1 MKKKMLSGKL
11 AFMTAAVLTVSA
23 LLAGCGNGAG
33 TNEPANAES
42 SAENAEDAAGDKAD
56 TAPADTGSADS
67 AQTDAAATDTATAD
81 GAQGAEGADAGSED
95 GAEAPA
101 EKVVL
106 KCVCDLT
113 PHSEILGAAK
123 DALAAEGIELDI
135 VSTTWDATWN
145 DMLIDGEIDFAYF
158 MHVPAMESIEEE
170 MGADLYS
177 MGGVHVEPYACFSDK
192 YTTKDE
198 LPENAVIAIPNDA
211 SNEYRALKVLEKE
224 GFLKLNPEMTAT
236 DASVNEIEEY
246 LIPIEIV
253 EMDQANIIPSAADF
267 DAYFVNVNRA
277 LEADIDTT
285 AYLMREG
292 EDSEYANII
301 TVTEAN
307 KDNEA
312 VKKLV
317 TVLQSDDVKN
327 FITEHYNGAVIPAKE

>member
-1 MKKKMLSGKL
+1 MKKKLVAVML
-11 AFMTAAVLTVSA
+11 TAAMTTAMLT
-23 LLAGCGNGAG
+23 GCGEKEATAG
-33 TNEPANAES
+33 T
-42 SAENAEDAAGDKAD
+42 
-56 TAPADTGSADS
+56 
-67 AQTDAAATDTATAD
+67 D
-81 GAQGAEGADAGSED
+81 GAQAEQATEEAAEVEE
-95 GAEAPA
+95 EAPA
-101 EKVVL
+101 EDAQETVAEDSADDIVVL

-113 PHSEILGAAK
+113 PHSEILNAAA
-123 DALAAEGIELDI
+123 DALAAEGIKLDI

-170 MGADLYS
+170 TGATLYS
-177 MGGVHVEPYACFSDK
+177 MGGIHVEPYACFSDK
-192 YTTKDE
+192 YASKEE
-198 LPENAVIAIPNDA
+198 LPENAVIAIPNDS
-211 SNEYRALKVLEKE
+211 SNEYRALKVLENE
-224 GFLKLNPEMTAT
+224 GFIKLNPEMTSIS
-236 DASVNEIEEY
+236 ASVDEIQEY

-277 LEADIDTT
+277 LEAGIDTT

-312 VKKLV
+312 VKKMV
-317 TVLQSDDVKN
+317 EVLQSDEIKQ
-327 FITEHYNGAVIPAKE
+327 FITDNFNGAVIPAKN

>member
-1 MKKKMLSGKL
+1 MKKKLVAVMLT
-11 AFMTAAVLTVSA
+11 TAMAAAMLT
-23 LLAGCGNGAG
+23 GCGEKEA
-33 TNEPANAES
+33 
-42 SAENAEDAAGDKAD
+42 AAG
-56 TAPADTGSADS
+56 
-67 AQTDAAATDTATAD
+67 TDAAQEEQATEEVAEVEDEAASEEAQETAAEDSAD
-81 GAQGAEGADAGSED
+81 DM
-95 GAEAPA
+95 
-101 EKVVL
+101 VVL

-113 PHSEILGAAK
+113 PHSEILNAAA
-123 DALAAEGIELDI
+123 DALAAEGIKLDI

-170 MGADLYS
+170 TGATLYS
-177 MGGVHVEPYACFSDK
+177 MGGIHVEPYACFSDK
-192 YTTKDE
+192 YASKEE
-198 LPENAVIAIPNDA
+198 LPENAVIAIPNDS
-211 SNEYRALKVLEKE
+211 SNEYRALKVLENE
-224 GFLKLNPEMTAT
+224 GFIKLNPEMTSIS
-236 DASVNEIEEY
+236 ASVDEIQEY

-277 LEADIDTT
+277 LEAGIDTT

-312 VKKLV
+312 VKKMV
-317 TVLQSDDVKN
+317 EVLQSDEIKQ
-327 FITEHYNGAVIPAKE
+327 FITDNFNGAVIPAKN

>member
-1 MKKKMLSGKL
+1 MKKKLVAVMLT
-11 AFMTAAVLTVSA
+11 AAMTAAMLT
-23 LLAGCGNGAG
+23 GCGEKEATAG
-33 TNEPANAES
+33 T
-42 SAENAEDAAGDKAD
+42 
-56 TAPADTGSADS
+56 
-67 AQTDAAATDTATAD
+67 D
-81 GAQGAEGADAGSED
+81 GAQAEQATEEAAEVEE
-95 GAEAPA
+95 EAPA
-101 EKVVL
+101 EDAQETAAEDSADDMIVL

-113 PHSEILGAAK
+113 PHSEILNAAA
-123 DALAAEGIELDI
+123 DALAAEGIKLDI

-170 MGADLYS
+170 TGATLYS
-177 MGGVHVEPYACFSDK
+177 MGGIHVEPYACFSDK
-192 YTTKDE
+192 YASKEE
-198 LPENAVIAIPNDA
+198 LPENAVIAIPNDS
-211 SNEYRALKVLEKE
+211 SNEYRALKVLENE
-224 GFLKLNPEMTAT
+224 GFIKLNPEMTSIS
-236 DASVNEIEEY
+236 ASVDEIQEY

-277 LEADIDTT
+277 LEAGIDTT

-312 VKKLV
+312 VKKMV
-317 TVLQSDDVKN
+317 EVLQSDEIKQFINDN
-327 FITEHYNGAVIPAKE
+327 FNGAVIPAKN

>member
-1 MKKKMLSGKL
+1 MKKKL
-11 AFMTAAVLTVSA
+11 AVLLVTTVTAAAMLT
-23 LLAGCGNGAG
+23 GCGGGQESAAPG
-33 TNEPANAES
+33 EQPAQEPAAETVEEVEVNEPEAVPVEEES
-42 SAENAEDAAGDKAD
+42 TEDAAQASDKVA
-56 TAPADTGSADS
+56 
-67 AQTDAAATDTATAD
+67 
-81 GAQGAEGADAGSED
+81 
-95 GAEAPA
+95 
-101 EKVVL
+101 L

-113 PHSEILGAAK
+113 PHSEILNAAA
-123 DALAAEGIELDI
+123 DQLAQEGIELDI

-145 DMLIDGEIDFAYF
+145 DMLIDGDIDFAYF

-170 MGADLYS
+170 MGATLYS

-192 YTTKDE
+192 YASKDE
-198 LPENAVIAIPNDA
+198 LPENAVIAIPNDS

-224 GFLKLNPEMTAT
+224 GFLKLNPDMTAI
-236 DASVNEIEEY
+236 DASVDQIEEY
-246 LIPIEIV
+246 TIPIEIV

-277 LEADIDTT
+277 LEANIDTT

-312 VKKLV
+312 IKKLV
-317 TVLQSDDVKN
+317 SVLQSDETKKFIEEN
-327 FITEHYNGAVIPAKE
+327 FNGAVIPAKQ

>member
-1 MKKKMLSGKL
+1 MKRKL
-11 AFMTAAVLTVSA
+11 AVMLMTAMTVSA
-23 LLAGCGNGAG
+23 LLAGCGNQADNAGGAAD
-33 TNEPANAES
+33 TNASDDVGSTTDNAADTNAADNAE
-42 SAENAEDAAGDKAD
+42 
-56 TAPADTGSADS
+56 SADS
-67 AQTDAAATDTATAD
+67 ADANAANTAAD
-81 GAQGAEGADAGSED
+81 G
-95 GAEAPA
+95 

-106 KCVCDLT
+106 KAVCDLT
-113 PHSEILGAAK
+113 PHSEILNAAS
-123 DALAAEGIELDI
+123 DLLAAEGIELDI

-192 YTTKDE
+192 YATKEE
-198 LPENAVIAIPNDA
+198 LPENAVIAIPNDS
-211 SNEYRALKVLEKE
+211 SNEYRALKVLEAE
-224 GFLKLNPEMTAT
+224 GFLKLDPEMTAI
-236 DASVNEIEEY
+236 DASIQKVDEY

-277 LEADIDTT
+277 LEANIDTT
-285 AYLMREG
+285 SYLMREG

-307 KDNEA
+307 KDNESI
-312 VKKLV
+312 KKLV
-317 TVLQSDDVKN
+317 EILQSDEIKQ
-327 FITEHYNGAVIPAKE
+327 FITDNFNGAVIPAKN

>member
-1 MKKKMLSGKL
+1 MKKKL
-11 AFMTAAVLTVSA
+11 AVLLVTTVTAAAMLT
-23 LLAGCGNGAG
+23 GCGGGQESAAPG
-33 TNEPANAES
+33 EQPAQEPAAETAEEVEVNEPEAVPVEEES
-42 SAENAEDAAGDKAD
+42 TEDAAQASD
-56 TAPADTGSADS
+56 
-67 AQTDAAATDTATAD
+67 
-81 GAQGAEGADAGSED
+81 
-95 GAEAPA
+95 
-101 EKVVL
+101 KVVL

-113 PHSEILGAAK
+113 PHSEILNAAA
-123 DALAAEGIELDI
+123 DQLAQEGIELDI

-145 DMLIDGEIDFAYF
+145 DMLIDGDIDFAYF

-170 MGADLYS
+170 MGATLYS

-192 YTTKDE
+192 YASKDE
-198 LPENAVIAIPNDA
+198 LPENAVIAIPNDS

-224 GFLKLNPEMTAT
+224 GFLKLNPDMTAI
-236 DASVNEIEEY
+236 DASVDQIEEY
-246 LIPIEIV
+246 TIPIEIV

-277 LEADIDTT
+277 LEANIDTT

-312 VKKLV
+312 IKKLV
-317 TVLQSDDVKN
+317 SVLQSDETKKFIEEN
-327 FITEHYNGAVIPAKE
+327 FNGAVIPAKQ

>member
-1 MKKKMLSGKL
+1 MKKKLVTLCM
-11 AFMTAAVLTVSA
+11 AAVTVSA
-23 LLAGCGNGAG
+23 LLAGCGGTENPAAADEPAAEESAAAAG
-33 TNEPANAES
+33 TDSEAGSSEQEEAPAVEESAGQTAES
-42 SAENAEDAAGDKAD
+42 SD
-56 TAPADTGSADS
+56 
-67 AQTDAAATDTATAD
+67 
-81 GAQGAEGADAGSED
+81 
-95 GAEAPA
+95 
-101 EKVVL
+101 KVVL

-113 PHSEILGAAK
+113 PHSEILNAAA
-123 DALAAEGIELDI
+123 DQLAEQGIELDI

-145 DMLIDGEIDFAYF
+145 DMLVDGEIDFAYF

-170 MGADLYS
+170 MGVTLYS

-192 YTTKDE
+192 YASKDE
-198 LPENAVIAIPNDA
+198 LPENAVIAIPNDS

-224 GFLKLNPEMTAT
+224 GFIKLNADMTAM
-236 DASVNEIEEY
+236 DASVDQIEEY

-277 LEADIDTT
+277 LEANIDTT

-301 TVTEAN
+301 TVTEEN

-312 VKKLV
+312 IKKLV
-317 TVLQSDDVKN
+317 SVLQSDETKKFIEEN
-327 FITEHYNGAVIPAKE
+327 FNGAVIPAKQ

>member
-1 MKKKMLSGKL
+1 MKKRLVTLMM
-11 AFMTAAVLTVSA
+11 AAVTAAA
-23 LLAGCGNGAG
+23 LLTGCGGGQESAA
-33 TNEPANAES
+33 TSEQPAKESAADDAAADEVEVNEPEEAPAAEG
-42 SAENAEDAAGDKAD
+42 AEDAAEVSD
-56 TAPADTGSADS
+56 
-67 AQTDAAATDTATAD
+67 
-81 GAQGAEGADAGSED
+81 
-95 GAEAPA
+95 
-101 EKVVL
+101 KVVL

-113 PHSEILGAAK
+113 PHSEILNAA
-123 DALAAEGIELDI
+123 AEQLAQEGIELDI

-145 DMLIDGEIDFAYF
+145 DMLIDGDIDFAYF

-170 MGADLYS
+170 MGVTLYS

-192 YTTKDE
+192 YASKDE
-198 LPENAVIAIPNDA
+198 LPENAVIAIPNDS

-224 GFLKLNPEMTAT
+224 GFLKLNPDMTAI
-236 DASVNEIEEY
+236 DASVDQIEEY
-246 LIPIEIV
+246 TIPIEIV

-277 LEADIDTT
+277 LEANIDTT

-312 VKKLV
+312 IKKLV
-317 TVLQSDDVKN
+317 SALQSDETKKFIEEN
-327 FITEHYNGAVIPAKE
+327 FNGAVIPAKQ

>member
-1 MKKKMLSGKL
+1 MKKKL
-11 AFMTAAVLTVSA
+11 ALIMAVALAVSA
-23 LLAGCGNGAG
+23 LLAGCGNGGAAQ
-33 TNEPANAES
+33 EAANTEDTADADTGAAEDS
-42 SAENAEDAAGDKAD
+42 SAEDTANEDAA
-56 TAPADTGSADS
+56 ADS
-67 AQTDAAATDTATAD
+67 GSDTEEAA
-81 GAQGAEGADAGSED
+81 
-95 GAEAPA
+95 GAEADAQQASA

-113 PHSEILGAAK
+113 PHSEILESAK

-170 MGADLYS
+170 MGATLYS

-192 YTTKDE
+192 YASKDE
-198 LPENAVIAIPNDA
+198 FPENAVIAIPNDS

-224 GFLKLNPEMTAT
+224 GFIKLNPEMTAI

-285 AYLMREG
+285 SYLMREG

-307 KDNEA
+307 KDNESIKTL
-312 VKKLV
+312 VK
-317 TVLQSDDVKN
+317 VLQSDDVKS
-327 FITEHYNGAVIPAKE
+327 FITEHYNGAVIPAKN

>member
-1 MKKKMLSGKL
+1 MKKKLVTWM
-11 AFMTAAVLTVSA
+11 MTAVTMTA
-23 LLAGCGNGAG
+23 LLAGCGG
-33 TNEPANAES
+33 TEAPAAADEPAVEES
-42 SAENAEDAAGDKAD
+42 A
-56 TAPADTGSADS
+56 
-67 AQTDAAATDTATAD
+67 
-81 GAQGAEGADAGSED
+81 ADAGTDSEA
-95 GAEAPA
+95 GSSEQEEAPVA
-101 EKVVL
+101 EESAEQTEETSDKVVL

-113 PHSEILGAAK
+113 PHSEILNAAA
-123 DALAAEGIELDI
+123 DQLAEQGIELDI

-145 DMLIDGEIDFAYF
+145 DMLVDGDIDFAYF

-170 MGADLYS
+170 MGVTLYS

-192 YTTKDE
+192 YTSKDE
-198 LPENAVIAIPNDA
+198 LPENAVIAIPNDS

-224 GFLKLNPEMTAT
+224 GFIKLNPEMTAI
-236 DASVNEIEEY
+236 DASVDQIEEY
-246 LIPIEIV
+246 TVPIEIV

-277 LEADIDTT
+277 LEANIDTT

-312 VKKLV
+312 IKKLV
-317 TVLQSDDVKN
+317 NVLQSDETKKFIEEN
-327 FITEHYNGAVIPAKE
+327 FNGAVIPAKQ

>member
-1 MKKKMLSGKL
+1 MKRKL
-11 AFMTAAVLTVSA
+11 AVLLMGAVTVSA
-23 LLAGCGNGAG
+23 LLAGCGG
-33 TNEPANAES
+33 TDEPAASTESTVEEDGADAATDSEPETAPAAE
-42 SAENAEDAAGDKAD
+42 EGTEDAA
-56 TAPADTGSADS
+56 
-67 AQTDAAATDTATAD
+67 DAASD
-81 GAQGAEGADAGSED
+81 
-95 GAEAPA
+95 
-101 EKVVL
+101 KVVL

-113 PHSEILGAAK
+113 PHSEILNAAA
-123 DALAAEGIELDI
+123 DQLAEQGIELDI

-145 DMLIDGEIDFAYF
+145 DMLVDGDIDFAYF

-170 MGADLYS
+170 MGVTLYS
-177 MGGVHVEPYACFSDK
+177 MGGIHVEPYACFSDK
-192 YTTKDE
+192 YASKDE
-198 LPENAVIAIPNDA
+198 LPENAVIAIPNDS

-224 GFLKLNPEMTAT
+224 GFLKLNHDMTAI
-236 DASVNEIEEY
+236 DASVDQVEEY

-277 LEADIDTT
+277 LEANIDTT

-312 VKKLV
+312 IKKLV
-317 TVLQSDDVKN
+317 SVLQSDETKKFIEDN
-327 FITEHYNGAVIPAKE
+327 FNGAVIPAKQ

>member
-1 MKKKMLSGKL
+1 MKKKL
-11 AFMTAAVLTVSA
+11 AVLLVTTVTAAAMLT
-23 LLAGCGNGAG
+23 GCGGGQESAAPG
-33 TNEPANAES
+33 DQPAQEPAAETVEEVEVYEPEAVPVEEES
-42 SAENAEDAAGDKAD
+42 TEDAAQASD
-56 TAPADTGSADS
+56 
-67 AQTDAAATDTATAD
+67 
-81 GAQGAEGADAGSED
+81 
-95 GAEAPA
+95 
-101 EKVVL
+101 KVVL

-113 PHSEILGAAK
+113 PHSEILNAAA
-123 DALAAEGIELDI
+123 DQLAQEGIELDI

-170 MGADLYS
+170 MGATLYS

-192 YTTKDE
+192 YASKDE
-198 LPENAVIAIPNDA
+198 LPENAVIAIPNDS

-224 GFLKLNPEMTAT
+224 GFLKLNPDMTAI
-236 DASVNEIEEY
+236 DASVDQIEEY
-246 LIPIEIV
+246 TIPIEIV

-277 LEADIDTT
+277 LEANIDTT
-285 AYLMREG
+285 AYLIREG

-312 VKKLV
+312 IKKLV
-317 TVLQSDDVKN
+317 SVLQSDETKKFIEEN
-327 FITEHYNGAVIPAKE
+327 FNGAVIPAKQ

>member
-1 MKKKMLSGKL
+1 MKKKL
-11 AFMTAAVLTVSA
+11 ALIMAAALTASA
-23 LLAGCGNGAG
+23 LLAGCGNSGDTQEA
-33 TNEPANAES
+33 ANTEE
-42 SAENAEDAAGDKAD
+42 SAEDTADAADAETQEDADAETDGDAAEDA
-56 TAPADTGSADS
+56 
-67 AQTDAAATDTATAD
+67 QE
-81 GAQGAEGADAGSED
+81 AEGAED
-95 GAEAPA
+95 ETASG

-113 PHSEILGAAK
+113 PHSEILDAAK

-192 YTTKDE
+192 YASKDE
-198 LPENAVIAIPNDA
+198 LPENAVIAIPNDS
-211 SNEYRALKVLEKE
+211 SNEYRALKVLESE
-224 GFLKLNPEMTAT
+224 GFVKLNPEMTAI

-285 AYLMREG
+285 SYLMREG

-307 KDNEA
+307 KDNESI
-312 VKKLV
+312 KTLV
-317 TVLQSDDVKN
+317 SVLQSDDVKN
-327 FITEHYNGAVIPAKE
+327 FITEHYNGAVIPAKN